1 MSDDSDYSEGEGVKE
16 KINPKASFAKSSG
29 SSPNT
34 QKPAGPLLV
43 NISASESCSDNTHY
57 NFNATM
63 NEEQVNQKVA
73 ADIKRQKQATTAS
86 TILKL
91 SAAISMVVITVG
103 GLIKITKGN
112 SQ

>member
-29 SSPNT
+29 SSPNA
-34 QKPAGPLLV
+34 QKTAGPLLV

-73 ADIKRQKQATTAS
+73 ADIKRQKQATVFS
-86 TILKL
+86 SLLKATGAVALLVL
-91 SAAISMVVITVG
+91 SVG
-103 GLIKITKGN
+103 GLIKISKER
-112 SQ
+112 